1 MGRRE
6 RRLMF
11 MYVVF
16 FRLQTLVPNH
26 NLVIASYDI
35 VRNDI
40 DFFRYILTLHIRG
53 ITYQHFFVQV
63 SN

>member
-1 MGRRE
+1 
-6 RRLMF
+6 

-35 VRNDI
+35 IRNDI

>member
-1 MGRRE
+1 
-6 RRLMF
+6 

-40 DFFRYILTLHIRG
+40 DFFRYILTLHIR
-53 ITYQHFFVQV
+53 TWNNLSTFPCA
-63 SN
+63 STCK